1 MIFMCTVDIVV
12 NLCLAVQKLSFG
24 KIGFSKAM
32 SNKWIRLDKGHEG
45 GPRIFRNVC
54 VKPFL
59 KTILKL
65 LSRACSELGVYVP
78 SRLGPQVDSIDDQ
91 VREKLLLVK
100 KGNANQLEE
109 KEKNELKKRKLL
121 NEV

>member
-1 MIFMCTVDIVV
+1 
-12 NLCLAVQKLSFG
+12 
-24 KIGFSKAM
+24 M
-32 SNKWIRLDKGHEG
+32 SNKWIRLDKAHEG

-54 VKPFL
+54 VNPFL
-59 KTILKL
+59 KTLLKI

-78 SRLGPQVDSIDDQ
+78 SCLGPQVDSIDDQ
-91 VREKLLLVK
+91 VRQKLLLVK
-100 KGNANQLEE
+100 KGDANQLEE